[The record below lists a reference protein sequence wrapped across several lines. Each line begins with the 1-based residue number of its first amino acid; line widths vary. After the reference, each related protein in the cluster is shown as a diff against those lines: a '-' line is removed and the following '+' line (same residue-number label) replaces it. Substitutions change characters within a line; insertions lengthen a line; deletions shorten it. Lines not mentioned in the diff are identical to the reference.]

1 MTDQPSS
8 VHLMVPKMR
17 GEYLIAIAADD
28 DASQPDAKTKLAE
41 AFKAAHLPRQGRS
54 VPRTHSTD
62 GASRTCRCETAS
74 RSGNEAQAERAWG
87 ELRELFKRA
96 WCRALL
102 LEIARNRV
110 APRFLADQRARSQT
124 GDW

>member
-1 MTDQPSS
+1 VTDQPSS

-41 AFKAAHLPRQGRS
+41 AFKAAHLPAKVEVFENTRHGWCVKDMPMR
-54 VPRTHSTD
+54 D
-62 GASRTCRCETAS
+62 GKPLY
-74 RSGNEAQAERAWG
+74 NEAQAERAWG

-96 WCRALL
+96 L
-102 LEIARNRV
+102 V
-110 APRFLADQRARSQT
+110 
-124 GDW
+124 